1 MSRVVV
7 NEIEAKVGNDISF
20 NDTVKLDTIKG
31 KTTAGSVTVQ
41 GEGTATTNLQQ
52 GLCKTWGMVNMRL
65 SSDYVLDSL
74 NNASYTDHG
83 TGEATFSFTNSFG
96 NANYS
101 VGYMT
106 TRTEGSDNRKYCHL
120 NFEYEHDDTG
130 TAPATGSLRFV
141 SGRGSNTTNNATRD
155 DMARVSLNFFG
166 DLA

>member
-1 MSRVVV
+1 MASILRVNTLTDASSNNSVAMATV
-7 NEIEAKVGNDISF
+7 AGGSAK
-20 NDTVKLDTIKG
+20 
-31 KTTAGSVTVQ
+31 A
-41 GEGTATTNLQQ
+41 
-52 GLCKTWGMVNMRL
+52 WGMVNMTL
-65 SSDYVLDSL
+65 SSNHVLDSL

-101 VGYMT
+101 VGCMT
-106 TRTEGSDNRKYCHL
+106 TRTAGTDNRKYCHL

-141 SGRGSNTTNNATRD
+141 AGRGGNTTNNADRD
-155 DMARVSLNFFG
+155 DMARASLNFFG